1 MSGLKSILL
10 TGCFIAAA
18 WFGPMLAVSAAAEGA
33 GSLPKVYCADPR
45 ALASAKARLA
55 AGDASLRPALDRLR
69 ADADNALKLTP
80 PSVMDK
86 KRVPPSGDKHDYVS
100 QAPYFWADSN
110 APGHYIRRDGERN
123 PEAAADTDAG
133 RLGRVCT
140 DAHTLALAYY
150 FTGDEKYAAKAGE
163 ILRVWFLNPATRMN
177 PNLNFGQGIP
187 GEVEGR
193 AAGLIGARGLV
204 GLMDALGLLSTSKS
218 WTMADKQA
226 MTAWVEQYYHWLTT
240 SKIGLGESAATN
252 NHGTWY
258 DTQVAALALYLG
270 KTDAAREHLLK
281 DRENRIGKQIEPDG
295 REPREL
301 QRTLSFNYSLFNL
314 RALIDLASIGK
325 NAGVDLW
332 HYQTADGRSIL
343 KVLEFMAPYADP
355 AKEWPY
361 QQIRRPD
368 RSGLGE
374 VLLRASVVYPEANLT
389 GYLKFFRAEELAAG
403 PARLQFA
410 TAPIGKAQP

>member
-1 MSGLKSILL
+1 MS
-10 TGCFIAAA
+10 
-18 WFGPMLAVSAAAEGA
+18 
-33 GSLPKVYCADPR
+33 
-45 ALASAKARLA
+45 
-55 AGDASLRPALDRLR
+55 
-69 ADADNALKLTP
+69 
-80 PSVMDK
+80 
-86 KRVPPSGDKHDYVS
+86 
-100 QAPYFWADSN
+100 
-110 APGHYIRRDGERN
+110 
-123 PEAAADTDAG
+123 
-133 RLGRVCT
+133 
-140 DAHTLALAYY
+140 
-150 FTGDEKYAAKAGE
+150 
-163 ILRVWFLNPATRMN
+163 VWFLNPATRMN